1 MYRLKITIDR
11 EESSSY
17 TGNSHVVRFPRGDST
32 LSDWQFSR
40 DTFLFERRR
49 TLGPGGCRKSPL
61 MSSRKR
67 RLRPSYRNTVA
78 RKDTFNVVCV
88 SDWTLRA
95 KVKSKRDPNRST
107 TEEVANNM
115 MKEQRSEA
123 NSNGDSAT
131 LVIREVHMKQGDIVK
146 VFYACNVD
154 GTHRRPVPRTFRRL
168 PSGLLDTNYP
178 AHDPE
183 DEKIWWMGRIMYN
196 GRCTQTIRFP
206 QRKVALIGDMRKKTK
221 TFRCKM
227 CSRMQSDFIKNSL
240 LEDFG
245 ITGQDDHVFGSKDL
259 CCICGSKIL
268 KLLKNV
274 AESILSGTEGSDAAL
289 QSVLSSIVRRKLVH
303 ENAQDTFN
311 LTEKIPPNTSIGI
324 HRPDGLRPEISSPRT
339 RNFTESRQSVIQPV
353 EATGGY
359 NENSEDNG
367 NNGDP
372 DVLKSSVGQTA
383 EPEKLRP
390 VLVKLYKGA
399 TNSGGHMSADD
410 ILAFAEQMGKDYPD
424 YSAVSG
430 LKLDAKTTITIVE
443 ALDADGNGTIE
454 CEEWVDWL
462 LRGMGKT
469 KAQRDAFARGQPKF
483 AKLREFLDAVQVVAE
498 KEAGISTGLVEEG
511 KITYRFVMPND
522 KEAVKITM
530 KSAKVLQQVPALS
543 ALEDGDL
550 EKIVDSMEYKSY
562 NRENPLI
569 VEQGSSADEF
579 FIVIVG
585 KVSIMV
591 ADKQGWPR
599 EHCKKNVFEWFGEER
614 FLGLE
619 NDRYTFSAIATG
631 DQQVWVLK
639 LNCKENKILNDH
651 SEEIVAAARASRNH
665 AAASIFLKQLKE

>member
-1 MYRLKITIDR
+1 MVKRLKREYPDVPASFTCKKSTAKLIIESLDVDKNGSVEKEEFVEWVLKGAEKSRLERQAFAKSGKEFFLVSHFLDFVLRFARKIHFDQKIEALRPALMRIFSEASEYNSESGHMNTDGLIKMVEKLKQRYPDVKWPGINEKGAETIANTVIEALDGNGNGTIEMDEWTPWILKGISQTAVQR
-11 EESSSY
+11 QRLLSSSK
-17 TGNSHVVRFPRGDST
+17 TMSNVC
-32 LSDWQFSR
+32 QFA
-40 DTFLFERRR
+40 D
-49 TLGPGGCRKSPL
+49 
-61 MSSRKR
+61 
-67 RLRPSYRNTVA
+67 
-78 RKDTFNVVCV
+78 
-88 SDWTLRA
+88 
-95 KVKSKRDPNRST
+95 
-107 TEEVANNM
+107 
-115 MKEQRSEA
+115 
-123 NSNGDSAT
+123 
-131 LVIREVHMKQGDIVK
+131 
-146 VFYACNVD
+146 
-154 GTHRRPVPRTFRRL
+154 
-168 PSGLLDTNYP
+168 
-178 AHDPE
+178 
-183 DEKIWWMGRIMYN
+183 
-196 GRCTQTIRFP
+196 
-206 QRKVALIGDMRKKTK
+206 
-221 TFRCKM
+221 
-227 CSRMQSDFIKNSL
+227 
-240 LEDFG
+240 
-245 ITGQDDHVFGSKDL
+245 
-259 CCICGSKIL
+259 
-268 KLLKNV
+268 
-274 AESILSGTEGSDAAL
+274 
-289 QSVLSSIVRRKLVH
+289 
-303 ENAQDTFN
+303 
-311 LTEKIPPNTSIGI
+311 SIGKI
-324 HRPDGLRPEISSPRT
+324 AE
-339 RNFTESRQSVIQPV
+339 
-353 EATGGY
+353 
-359 NENSEDNG
+359 
-367 NNGDP
+367 
-372 DVLKSSVGQTA
+372 KMTA
-383 EPEKLRP
+383 DFEKLRP

-430 LKLDAKTTITIVE
+430 LKLDAKTSITIVE